1 MLENF
6 SFPSLQIIDIATEQ
20 TGLFFDKLSHKL
32 EGMCKNMGKGAIFQ
46 KRKTELFNAAQSR
59 RSVRAVMKTPNY
71 IRPLIDLWVSDLAF
85 CKVAPPSSDL
95 LGHISFLADTTPR
108 RRLTRLAL
116 REFCVLF
123 FVRYDELPCTALMGK
138 MLVHQLSL
146 YAPSELMYG
155 LDRLLACKQLLS
167 ENGHR
172 YLASFVLNSN
182 RTVIEIAHGY
192 GIPTDNSCFIRRTMQ
207 VYYVEKLK
215 NLSANANDPILFEV
229 RKRELYEQYV
239 NRSFRLGHL
248 VMSILID
255 KIPKGQKANELW
267 MDTILSIGGDPRV
280 PAAANGMWWSA
291 LEKDCKNCKKDP
303 EKCETCDRKQRM
315 IEWLSEMDLRIFL
328 QICRDYVAGS
338 NREDMARMYPA
349 REYFLKGLFKKKV
362 IRSTRLFLGYNVQQ
376 FVARSLKGKKPPY
389 STRISDAPDLA
400 VFYLDLG
407 NAHMVEGSFSF
418 TVKIMDRVPPK
429 SVLTSYQNQVH
440 SSKLRTELEMQYEK
454 AYPASDGLTCCR
466 HDPRGKWKMKAV
478 MALRSLGVPIVESDV
493 ISREEF
499 AKIW

>member
-20 TGLFFDKLSHKL
+20 TGLFFDRLSHKL

-46 KRKTELFNAAQSR
+46 RRKTELINAAQSR

-71 IRPLIDLWVSDLAF
+71 IRPLIDLWMSDFAF
-85 CKVAPPSSDL
+85 CKVAPPSSEL
-95 LGHISFLADTTPR
+95 LGHISFLADSTPR

-116 REFCVLF
+116 RELCVLF
-123 FVRYDELPCTALMGK
+123 FVRFDELPCTALMGK
-138 MLVHQLSL
+138 MLVQQLSL

-182 RTVIEIAHGY
+182 RTVIEIAHRY

-280 PAAANGMWWSA
+280 PAAGNGLWWSA
-291 LEKDCKNCKKDP
+291 LKQEQ
-303 EKCETCDRKQRM
+303 KQRM

-338 NREDMARMYPA
+338 DREDMARMYPA

-429 SVLTSYQNQVH
+429 SVLTSYQSQVH

-466 HDPRGKWKMKAV
+466 HDPRGKWKLKAV